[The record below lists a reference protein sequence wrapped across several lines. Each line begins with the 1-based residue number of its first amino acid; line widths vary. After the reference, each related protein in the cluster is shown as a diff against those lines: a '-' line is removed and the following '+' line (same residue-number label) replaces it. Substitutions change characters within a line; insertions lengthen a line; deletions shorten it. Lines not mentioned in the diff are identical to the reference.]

1 MDHLTQLAAE
11 HGKNPLDFFWVLE
24 RDGSNPHLS
33 FAKQRDV
40 YGAVLAG
47 EGWFAPYAG
56 RAVITLISDNGDIVY
71 DLEGE
76 TLLWNPRYA
85 RHEIYPYSV
94 SDFLRRAPFLA
105 SEILPDDL

>member
-1 MDHLTQLAAE
+1 MDHLTKLAAE
-11 HGKNPLDFFWVLE
+11 HGKSPLGWVLE

-33 FAKQRDV
+33 FAKQSDV

-56 RAVITLISDNGDIVY
+56 RAVITLISNGDIVY

-85 RHEIYPYSV
+85 RHEIYTYSV